1 MSILIE
7 NISKR
12 FEKFHALNRVN
23 LEIKNGSLIALLGPS
38 GSGKSTLL
46 RILAGL
52 ENPDAGRIW
61 LDGQDTTQVPLQKR
75 EIGFVFQN
83 YALFPHLT
91 VSQNIAF
98 GLEIRDINQGRKL
111 QRVQELLQLMQLEKF
126 ADRYPNQL
134 SGGQRQRVAL
144 ARALAV
150 EPKVLLLD
158 EPFAALDAK
167 IRKQLRHWLR
177 TLHQHI
183 SVTTV
188 FVTHDHIEAFELA
201 HEIVVLENGNIV
213 QIGTPQE
220 IIDHPA
226 NDFVTSF
233 LDLNKN
239 IYQN

>member
-7 NISKR
+7 NISKK
-12 FEKFHALNRVN
+12 FEQFNALNQVN
-23 LEIKNGSLIALLGPS
+23 LEIKNGSLVALLGPS

-46 RILAGL
+46 RVLAGL

-61 LDGQDTTQVPLQKR
+61 LNGQDTTQVPLQKR

-98 GLEIRDINQGRKL
+98 GLEIRDINLSRKI

-167 IRKQLRHWLR
+167 IRKQLRNWLR
-177 TLHQHI
+177 NLHQHI

-188 FVTHDHIEAFELA
+188 FVTHDHVEAFELA

-226 NDFVTSF
+226 NHFVTNF
-233 LDLNKN
+233 LDINKN
-239 IYQN
+239 VYSN

>member
-7 NISKR
+7 NISKK
-12 FEKFHALNRVN
+12 FEQFNALNQVN
-23 LEIKNGSLIALLGPS
+23 LEIKNGSLVALLGPS

-46 RILAGL
+46 RVLAGL

-61 LDGQDTTQVPLQKR
+61 LNGQDTTQVPLQKR

-98 GLEIRDINQGRKL
+98 GLEIRDINSSRKN

-167 IRKQLRHWLR
+167 IRKQLRNWLR
-177 TLHQHI
+177 NLHQHI

-226 NDFVTSF
+226 NHFVTNF
-233 LDLNKN
+233 LDINKN
-239 IYQN
+239 VY